1 MEVIKLVVSK
11 PKHDINLLL
20 YSFIIAILFGF
31 ISWIISKSFGKQFT
45 DILFYVSLGVIII
58 GFFLMM
64 RGNPSGASL
73 SGLGRNNTQY
83 IANET
88 LEAVKQQQ
96 QSTDYHKNFKKHS
109 VVELNFKGIAILL
122 SGILLMMLNV
132 ILS

>member
-1 MEVIKLVVSK
+1 MIKLVVSK

>member
-88 LEAVKQQQ
+88 LEAVKQQH